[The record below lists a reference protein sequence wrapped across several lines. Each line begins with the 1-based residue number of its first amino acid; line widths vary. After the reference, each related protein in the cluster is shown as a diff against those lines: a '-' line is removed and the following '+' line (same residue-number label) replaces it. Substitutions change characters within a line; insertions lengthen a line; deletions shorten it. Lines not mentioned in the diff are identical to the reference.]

1 MSRPSG
7 RARSKGAASPSVH
20 PLLTRRASGV
30 LLHLSSV
37 PGAHGIGDLGP
48 GARATVAW
56 LAAAGQRFWQM
67 LPVNPIGAGDSP
79 YSSLSAF
86 AGEPLFVS
94 LEDLVDEG
102 WLPRSATRAP
112 AALGRGATRYDA
124 ARAFKMPRLL
134 AAYAAFC
141 DANGER
147 RADYRAFL
155 RANVAWLDAW
165 CEYAAE
171 RDGGVEGF
179 HAFVQFCFD
188 RQWSRLRTFARERG
202 VLLIGDVPIFVGRDS
217 ADVATRP
224 ELFRLRADGR
234 PEVLTG
240 VPPDC
245 FSKTGQLWGQPHYR
259 WTEHRR
265 TGFSW
270 WVERFRRAAA
280 LFDLV
285 RIDHFIG
292 FHNAYEVPGTAKDAR
307 RGEWRPT
314 PGAELLAA
322 VNDALGSLPLIAEDL
337 GLVTAEVHALRDRFG
352 LPGMR
357 IVQNGFYDE
366 GSGDL
371 PCRHP
376 VHCVAYPGTHDNE
389 VITGWWRS
397 IRADVRARF
406 RRYVGATRESV
417 PQSMLRASMQSPAAI
432 TIVQLQDAL
441 GLAPSTRMNLPGT
454 PRGNW
459 TWRAESA
466 IFTASAARRLRSVT
480 AATARLPDSVR

>member
-1 MSRPSG
+1 MT
-7 RARSKGAASPSVH
+7 RSKRSGPVVH
-20 PLLTRRASGV
+20 PLLTERSSGV
-30 LLHLSSV
+30 LLHLSSL
-37 PGAHGIGDLGP
+37 PGRHGIGDLGAE
-48 GARATVAW
+48 ARDVVDW
-56 LAAAGQRFWQM
+56 LSRAGQRFWQM
-67 LPVNPIGAGDSP
+67 LPVHPIGAGDSP

-94 LEDLVDEG
+94 LDELVEEG
-102 WLPRSATRAP
+102 WLPRAALRAP
-112 AALGRGATRYDA
+112 ARLGRGSTDYAG

-141 DANGER
+141 EANGPK

-155 RANVAWLDAW
+155 RENVSWIDDW
-165 CEYAAE
+165 CEWAAARE
-171 RDGGVEGF
+171 GGVEGF

-188 RQWSRLRTFARERG
+188 RQWSRLRGYAKTQG

-217 ADVATRP
+217 ADVSMRP
-224 ELFRLRADGR
+224 ELFRLRADGT

-240 VPPDC
+240 VPPDN
-245 FSKTGQLWGQPHYR
+245 FSRTGQLWGQPHYR
-259 WTEHRR
+259 WSEHRR
-265 TGFSW
+265 TGFAW
-270 WVERFRRAAA
+270 WVERFRRAAR

-292 FHNAYEVPGTAKDAR
+292 FHNAYEVPGGAKDAR
-307 RGEWRPT
+307 RGAWRPT
-314 PGAELLAA
+314 PGDELLGA
-322 VNDALGSLPLIAEDL
+322 VRDALGTLPLIAEDL
-337 GLVTAEVHALRDRFG
+337 GMVTAEVHALRDRFG

-357 IVQNGFYDE
+357 IVQNGFYGE
-366 GSGDL
+366 ASGDL

-397 IRADVRARF
+397 IGSEPRARF
-406 RRYVGATRESV
+406 RRYVGATREPV
-417 PQSMLRASMQSPAAI
+417 WLAMLRASLQSPAS
-432 TIVQLQDAL
+432 IVIAQLQDVL
-441 GLAPSTRMNLPGT
+441 GLPASSRMNLPGT

-466 IFTASAARRLRSVT
+466 IFTASAARRLRSLT
-480 AATARLPDSVR
+480 AATARLRDTGR